1 MTGAV
6 PRAAVEAG
14 RGRRVAA
21 CLQPVLRIGAAVALL
36 GCAACQNPAADL
48 PAREAPSASGPFAN
62 VGYRNLKAEPIP
74 GTEIPN
80 GELAALQGCA
90 GSAEKR
96 EAYVWLRDWFA
107 AGSKLDHCDHDAQAV
122 LAGAK
127 VRQGLV
133 YILDKLTG
141 GQDIA
146 KECHDAG
153 LRLFTLIEERHSM
166 LGTWR
171 NVTKTSCSFDRKKEV
186 AAKREAE
193 FMLSLQKTVDGIG
206 QFRGR

>member
-1 MTGAV
+1 M
-6 PRAAVEAG
+6 
-14 RGRRVAA
+14 
-21 CLQPVLRIGAAVALL
+21 IGAARPAAIPSRRGPRIASGFRLGHSIGWTVTLL
-36 GCAACQNPAADL
+36 VCAGCQNPDAEMPL
-48 PAREAPSASGPFAN
+48 RSAPSASGPFAN
-62 VGYRNLKAEPIP
+62 IGYRNLKSELIP

-80 GELAALQGCA
+80 AELAALQGCA
-90 GSAEKR
+90 DSVEKR

-107 AGSKLDHCDHDAQAV
+107 AGSRLDQCDHDAQGV
-122 LAGAK
+122 LAGAR

-141 GQDIA
+141 EHVAATVCRDG
-146 KECHDAG
+146 G

-166 LGTWR
+166 LATWR
-171 NVTKTSCSFDRKKEV
+171 NVSKTSCSFERKREV
-186 AAKREAE
+186 AATREAE